1 MKPARRSRHPAWQ
14 PTDKQRA
21 EVETFAVAGF
31 SPSEIAAC
39 LGVDVQTLRE
49 HCRAELDFAAMRTTA
64 RIAQNVIR
72 AALGSSARIDTEGNK
87 VDADVAPQSWA
98 ITFFLK
104 TRGKKLGWGERAG
117 DTGKNGGPIELDYSR
132 LTDKE
137 LAVLDRAHAILA
149 RIAPRGGVED
159 GDHTP
164 PDGG

>member
-49 HCRAELDFAAMRTTA
+49 HCRAELDFSAMRTTA

-72 AALGSSARIDTEGNK
+72 AALGSPERTDAEGK
-87 VDADVAPQSWA
+87 KEAEVAPQSWA
-98 ITFFLK
+98 ITFYLK
-104 TRGKKLGWGERAG
+104 TRGKKLGWAERAG

-159 GDHTP
+159 GEGPP